1 MRRFDGLVLQW
12 SGFMSSHTPPP
23 VTTSAAPLPPPSFGD
38 LARRMRRRTLDLI
51 AIGVVL
57 IAGGVVGRLLI
68 EAYRRPIDG
77 PPDPTANA
85 SPGFAE
91 ELPVDLDFGE
101 AEFALARQIVEGTA
115 EDAATKLAE
124 LLRSKIETALPPA
137 EAPNET
143 ERQLIDAALK
153 RPAFLEQSGEWS
165 LHALDE
171 RFGMQVG
178 LRNVAKA
185 EGDTSRQNW
194 RVTVWGLSL
203 PTGENRWSLYAV
215 TPGGRTQSPNADQAS
230 GPLPELPPGAMRT
243 LRIEDARGEFVLGF
257 SGKGPVEA
265 WRTFFEERFA
275 REGLVGTGWVL
286 GPDRVSARFIA
297 RSDGPHPGATVSL
310 ELTRDPNGDWRG
322 LLIGTL
328 Q

>member
-1 MRRFDGLVLQW
+1 
-12 SGFMSSHTPPP
+12 MSSLLPTQPAPTPPP
-23 VTTSAAPLPPPSFGD
+23 PPSLGD

-57 IAGGVVGRLLI
+57 IAGGVVGRLLV
-68 EAYRRPIDG
+68 ESYRRPIDG
-77 PPDPTANA
+77 PQDPSANS

-115 EDAATKLAE
+115 EDAAAKLAE
-124 LLRSKIETALPPA
+124 LLRSKIETACPKA
-137 EAPNET
+137 GAPDET
-143 ERQLIDAALK
+143 ELQVIAAARK

-178 LRNVAKA
+178 LRNVATA
-185 EGDTSRQNW
+185 QGDRSQQTW

-215 TPGGRTQSPNADQAS
+215 TPGGRVGSPTEGQPAH
-230 GPLPELPPGAMRT
+230 PLPDLPTGAIRT

-257 SGKGPVEA
+257 SGAGPVEA

-275 REGLVGTGWVL
+275 REGLVGTAWIL
-286 GPDRVSARFIA
+286 GPDRVSARFVA

-310 ELTRDPNGDWRG
+310 ELTRDPTGDWRG

-328 Q
+328 R

>member
-1 MRRFDGLVLQW
+1 
-12 SGFMSSHTPPP
+12 MSSLLPPHPTPAPP
-23 VTTSAAPLPPPSFGD
+23 PPPSLGD

-51 AIGVVL
+51 VIGVVL
-57 IAGGVVGRLLI
+57 IAGGVVGRLLV
-68 EAYRRPIDG
+68 EAYRRPMDG
-77 PPDPTANA
+77 PPDPSANA

-101 AEFALARQIVEGTA
+101 AEFALARQIVEGST

-143 ERQLIDAALK
+143 ERQVIAAARK

-178 LRNVAKA
+178 LRNVSNAQ
-185 EGDTSRQNW
+185 GDTSQQNW

-215 TPGGRTQSPNADQAS
+215 TPGGRTQSPAADQTS
-230 GPLPELPPGAMRT
+230 GLLPELPPGALRT

-257 SGKGPVEA
+257 SGAGPVDS
-265 WRTFFEERFA
+265 WRTFFEKRFA

-297 RSDGPHPGATVSL
+297 PTDGPSPGSVVSL
-310 ELTRDPNGDWRG
+310 ELTRDAEGQWRG
-322 LLIGTL
+322 LLIGSVDRHRDMRPD
-328 Q
+328 